1 MGKLLFEQGIIE
13 KANDIFYLSLQEVL
27 NTDLASGN
35 TFLKLVKER
44 KSQYL
49 SYEKMH
55 TPVHFSTKDG
65 LIPQDFDAKKP
76 EIRGNLIKAI
86 PASGGVIKGKIKI
99 FKDFYVPSN
108 IDFDILVTS
117 HTDPG
122 WTALIALSKGLIVEY
137 GGILSHASIVARELG
152 IPAVIGAKGIME
164 QLKNGQIVEIDG
176 SKGTIKIIN

>member
-1 MGKLLFEQGIIE
+1 
-13 KANDIFYLSLQEVL
+13 
-27 NTDLASGN
+27 
-35 TFLKLVKER
+35 
-44 KSQYL
+44 
-49 SYEKMH
+49 
-55 TPVHFSTKDG
+55 
-65 LIPQDFDAKKP
+65 
-76 EIRGNLIKAI
+76 
-86 PASGGVIKGKIKI
+86 VIKGKIKI